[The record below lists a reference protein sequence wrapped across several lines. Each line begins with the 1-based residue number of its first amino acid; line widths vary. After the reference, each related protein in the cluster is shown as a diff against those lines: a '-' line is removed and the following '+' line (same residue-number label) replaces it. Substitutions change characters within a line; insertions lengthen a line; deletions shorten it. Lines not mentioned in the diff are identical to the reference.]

1 MLNFAVKYRAPIDQM
16 TSNCELNLRQY
27 ELDNQEWNIAVNLR
41 DMLKVSSIKH
51 ATLFFSRNT
60 PGISTVIPA
69 MDHIYAHLATA
80 AQDMDL
86 PVSIRAALAIGKK
99 TLNRYYNK
107 TDHSEVYRIAMVLH
121 PHHKLQYFKTAGWE
135 DNWIET
141 ARTIVCEEFD

>member
-16 TSNCELNLRQY
+16 TSNCELNLCQY

-41 DMLKVSSIKH
+41 DILKV
-51 ATLFFSRNT
+51 
-60 PGISTVIPA
+60 ISTVIPA
-69 MDHIYAHLATA
+69 MDHIDAHLATA
-80 AQDMDL
+80 AQAMDL

-107 TDHSEVYRIAMVLH
+107 TDHLQVYIIAMVLH
-121 PHHKLQYFKTAGWE
+121 PRHKLQYFKTAQWE

-141 ARTIVCEEFD
+141 ARTIVRKEFD